1 MLLLKKKKLETKNAK
16 KKRIKKFLE
25 KKEKLPPRKNS
36 IKGSILYKINHKRK
50 FRDARRERQKLK
62 ITLGNLREKEYKKYF
77 TTTDL
82 IKSLIKFEKRL
93 DILITHMKLAPT
105 YNAARQLIIHGH
117 VDINGKVVRSPSVFL
132 KKGDVITINN
142 MILYRKLMQDYLIKH
157 QSILKSRL
165 RFLARKYNWLYKK
178 EPIQH
183 SYFLIK
189 KFMEEK
195 IEDALFKGHF
205 FEVDWRTASG
215 IVIRDPNISEILKHL
230 HYPLL
235 KKRAHVYRN
244 KGYLKHEPPLIDLS
258 VISTFYK

>member
-1 MLLLKKKKLETKNAK
+1 MSLFKKKKLESKAI
-16 KKRIKKFLE
+16 KKRKIEKFLE
-25 KKEKLPPRKNS
+25 KKEKLPPRENS

-50 FRDARRERQKLK
+50 FKDARRERQKLK
-62 ITLGNLREKEYKKYF
+62 ITLGNLTEKEYKKYF

-82 IKSLIKFEKRL
+82 VKALTQFEKRL
-93 DILITHMKLAPT
+93 DILITHMKLVPT
-105 YNAARQLIIHGH
+105 YNAARQLILHGH

-132 KKGDVITINN
+132 KQGDVITINN
-142 MILYRKLMQDYLIKH
+142 MVLYRRLMEDHLIKH
-157 QSILKSRL
+157 QSILRSRL
-165 RFLARKYNWLYKK
+165 RFFSRKFNWLYKK

-183 SYFLIK
+183 SYYLIK

-195 IEDALFKGHF
+195 IEDSLFKGHF
-205 FEVDWRTASG
+205 FEVDLRTASG
-215 IVIRDPNISEILKHL
+215 IVIRDPNITEILKHL

-235 KKRAHVYRN
+235 KKRAHIYRG